1 MITIV
6 LKDPYVHVFQS
17 LFLMLQWSIY
27 VPQKQTEK
35 VKAHLS
41 HLLMQDCQLYIFD
54 SLYITYNGK
63 VVLWLREDFQIKKY
77 KKKSGIFSYFVRSE
91 TMPGMLGRW

>member
-17 LFLMLQWSIY
+17 LFLMLQCSIY

-41 HLLMQDCQLYIFD
+41 NLLMQDCQLYIFD

-63 VVLWLREDFQIKKY
+63 VVL
-77 KKKSGIFSYFVRSE
+77 
-91 TMPGMLGRW
+91 